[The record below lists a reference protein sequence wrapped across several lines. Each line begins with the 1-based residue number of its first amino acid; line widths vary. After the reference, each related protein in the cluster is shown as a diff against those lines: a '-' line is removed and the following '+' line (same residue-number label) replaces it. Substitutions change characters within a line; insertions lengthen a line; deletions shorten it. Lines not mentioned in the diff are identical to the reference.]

1 MPSIPF
7 QPIIHKQVYIA
18 AAGVHT
24 NGVIDDRVT
33 FGRHFIV
40 DHYVFTV
47 VTAVITCHSFD
58 LYILEPRPSLP
69 WINFALSVSA
79 SALYFNCRKTSVN
92 CKPTIVP
99 YDPRHSVSRRAS
111 KMVIFAARR
120 IMHNATAWCSSVR
133 RLSQVGN
140 VSKWLNMLSV
150 EVKPQG
156 SPITL
161 DFP

>member
-1 MPSIPF
+1 MQSIPF

-18 AAGVHT
+18 ASGVHT
-24 NGVIDDRVT
+24 DGVVDDRVT

-58 LYILEPRPSLP
+58 LYILEPRPSLT

-111 KMVIFAARR
+111 KMVFLPHDVYVQCYCLMFIGTPTVTRWQCVKMAKHA
-120 IMHNATAWCSSVR
+120 V
-133 RLSQVGN
+133 SQ
-140 VSKWLNMLSV
+140 SQT
-150 EVKPQG
+150 PA
-156 SPITL
+156 
-161 DFP
+161 